1 MPHRII
7 DNSFHVINATNL
19 VYYIIIRKIY
29 ERIQSQKQYLYLYIY
44 MGGALKNTNCPG
56 SKRDHGQL
64 IQAAM
69 FCVGIQS

>member
-1 MPHRII
+1 
-7 DNSFHVINATNL
+7 
-19 VYYIIIRKIY
+19 
-29 ERIQSQKQYLYLYIY
+29 